1 MDAVVMGIMLVSVI
15 VTFAATVVVFVSR
28 PLTATHIYLSV
39 FLLSIGVWALT
50 AGVAQP
56 AFPAE
61 VNLVLGRFAFLAAI
75 CLSYALYRF
84 ACTVAAHQYPHLS
97 KLLLGLS
104 VTLGLLSMTPLVLS
118 RVISNEPAIIFQRQP
133 LYYLVISLICAQLVA
148 GLTILYAHYREVGT
162 SRAKKRAFII
172 FCGSLLGVVVGV
184 MSNVVL
190 ANLLPSWQSSRWA
203 WVATTIW
210 TVTLAY
216 TVIRRGF
223 LGIRLALIR
232 SAAYIVAIL
241 TVTALYYLIAAGVS
255 SVVGVAIRLTGF
267 ELVANVAL
275 IILISLLFGP
285 LRRFFDRVT
294 DRIFYRDRYD
304 SQAILDR
311 VSALCVEQS
320 DLTTLTTAV
329 LQTLESALHPE
340 YLAVVFDSERIDTIA
355 IGKSPRTLPALRDL
369 KRGHLGSGGGQVLQL
384 ETPSQHIGCLLLGER
399 LNSSRYLRE
408 DMRMLAVVTD
418 ELSIAVQNIFRLE
431 EIRSFARTLET
442 EVSDATKELRASNKK
457 LLEMDATKDEF
468 VSMASH
474 QLRTPLTS
482 IKGYLSM
489 VLEGDAGEI
498 SPVQRK
504 LLMEAFVSSERMVH
518 LIGDFLNVSR
528 LQTGKF
534 MVERREC
541 NLAKIVEQEVD
552 GIKKIAASHSIVIAY
567 RKPARFP
574 ILYLDEGKMRQ
585 VIMNFIDN
593 AIYYSPEGSTIVIR
607 LKVEAGAAVLTV
619 KDSGMGVPRSEQKHL
634 FTKFFRAENAR
645 KQRPDGTG
653 IGLFLAKKVVDAH
666 GGALVF
672 ESLPG
677 KGSTFGFSLP
687 IKKLSSAPPVETSHQ
702 PKNHP
707 SN

>member
-1 MDAVVMGIMLVSVI
+1 
-15 VTFAATVVVFVSR
+15 
-28 PLTATHIYLSV
+28 
-39 FLLSIGVWALT
+39 
-50 AGVAQP
+50 
-56 AFPAE
+56 
-61 VNLVLGRFAFLAAI
+61 
-75 CLSYALYRF
+75 
-84 ACTVAAHQYPHLS
+84 
-97 KLLLGLS
+97 
-104 VTLGLLSMTPLVLS
+104 
-118 RVISNEPAIIFQRQP
+118 
-133 LYYLVISLICAQLVA
+133 
-148 GLTILYAHYREVGT
+148 
-162 SRAKKRAFII
+162 
-172 FCGSLLGVVVGV
+172 
-184 MSNVVL
+184 
-190 ANLLPSWQSSRWA
+190 
-203 WVATTIW
+203 
-210 TVTLAY
+210 
-216 TVIRRGF
+216 
-223 LGIRLALIR
+223 
-232 SAAYIVAIL
+232 
-241 TVTALYYLIAAGVS
+241 
-255 SVVGVAIRLTGF
+255 
-267 ELVANVAL
+267 
-275 IILISLLFGP
+275 
-285 LRRFFDRVT
+285 
-294 DRIFYRDRYD
+294 
-304 SQAILDR
+304 
-311 VSALCVEQS
+311 
-320 DLTTLTTAV
+320 
-329 LQTLESALHPE
+329 
-340 YLAVVFDSERIDTIA
+340 
-355 IGKSPRTLPALRDL
+355 
-369 KRGHLGSGGGQVLQL
+369 
-384 ETPSQHIGCLLLGER
+384 
-399 LNSSRYLRE
+399 
-408 DMRMLAVVTD
+408 D

-593 AIYYSPEGSTIVIR
+593 AIYYSPEGSTIAIR

-619 KDSGMGVPRSEQKHL
+619 KDSGMGVPKSEQKHL

-687 IKKLSSAPPVETSHQ
+687 IKKLSSAPPTEMSRQ
-702 PKNHP
+702 PKDHP